1 MEIIVRLIGWIVT
14 ILIIILGVS
23 FSALNAQSVT
33 VQYFVGESELPLAVV
48 LLIAFAVGVILSIVT
63 LGTKILSLSA
73 KNKWLAKKL
82 KRAEDVRIQSNSAP

>member
-1 MEIIVRLIGWIVT
+1 VRLIGWIVT

-23 FSALNAQSVT
+23 FSALNAESVT
-33 VQYFVGESELPLAVV
+33 VKYLVGENDLPLAVV
-48 LLIAFAVGVILSIVT
+48 LLIAFAFGVILSIFI

-82 KRAEDVRIQSNSAP
+82 KRAEDVRIQSKSD

>member
-23 FSALNAQSVT
+23 FSALNAESVT
-33 VQYFVGESELPLAVV
+33 VKYLVGESDLPLAVV
-48 LLIAFAVGVILSIVT
+48 LLIAFAFGVILSIVI

-82 KRAEDVRIQSNSAP
+82 KRAEDVRIQSKSD